1 MFIMKPTSVLLI
13 LAALTFGVTGC
24 NPKTPRPQEG
34 KIKRET
40 ISFTPK
46 VTGRILK
53 IYVSEGALV
62 KPGDTLAMLDVPEV
76 SAKKAQAQGV
86 VKAASAQH
94 LMANNGATPNQLKQ
108 LKAKFAAVTE
118 QYAFA
123 QKSYNRAK
131 AMFNDSLMA
140 PQAYDEVFAK
150 YQAAKAQLDAVS
162 AELNEAEKGVRFETK
177 DATLGQ
183 QQQALGVLEEVEVA
197 YSERYII
204 ATNYMQV
211 ETVSLHEGE
220 LATAGYALF
229 NGYIPSATYFR
240 FTVPES
246 RIAAFKVGQ
255 RLGVEVPYTRESFD
269 GKITFIKQLA
279 RYADITAAYPDYE
292 MEEAVYEIKVVP
304 LEAATAE
311 HLLVNATVILK
322 H

>member
-1 MFIMKPTSVLLI
+1 MKTKLI
-13 LAALTFGVTGC
+13 ILTAVVMLALTAC
-24 NPKTPRPQEG
+24 NNKTARPVEG

-53 IYVSEGALV
+53 IYISEGALV
-62 KPGDTLAMLDVPEV
+62 NVGDTLAMLDVPEV
-76 SAKKAQAQGV
+76 NAKMAQAHGV
-86 VKAASAQH
+86 VKATSAQH
-94 LMANNGATPNQLKQ
+94 LMANNGATANQLKQ
-108 LKAKFAAVTE
+108 LRAKFSIISE
-118 QYAFA
+118 QYTFA

-131 AMFNDSLMA
+131 GMFNDSLMA

-150 YQAAKAQLDAVS
+150 YQAAKAQLDAVT
-162 AELNEAEKGVRFETK
+162 AELNETEKGVRFETK

-183 QQQALGVLEEVEVA
+183 QEQAMGVLEEVEVA

-204 ATNYMQV
+204 ATNRMQV
-211 ETVSLHEGE
+211 ETISLHEGE

-229 NGYIPSATYFR
+229 NGYIPSTTYFR
-240 FTVPES
+240 FTIPES
-246 RIAAFKVGQ
+246 RIAQFHIGDAIN
-255 RLGVEVPYTRESFD
+255 VEVPYTKEHFT

-292 MEEAVYEIKVVP
+292 MEEAIYEIKVVP
-304 LEAATAE
+304 ETAQKAE
-311 HLLVNATVILK
+311 GLLVNATVILK

>member
-1 MFIMKPTSVLLI
+1 MKPTFILL
-13 LAALTFGVTGC
+13 LLTVITVGMSSCQG
-24 NPKTPRPQEG
+24 KAPRPQEG

-53 IYVSEGALV
+53 IYVSEGDLV
-62 KPGDTLAMLDVPEV
+62 NTGDTLAMLDVPEV
-76 SAKKAQAQGV
+76 NAKMAQAHGV
-86 VKAASAQH
+86 VKATSAQH
-94 LMANNGATPNQLKQ
+94 LMANNGATPNQLRQ
-108 LKAKFAAVTE
+108 LRARYDAATE

-123 QKSYNRAK
+123 QKSYNRAR
-131 AMFNDSLMA
+131 AMFQDSLMA
-140 PQAYDEVFAK
+140 PQAYDEMVAK
-150 YQAAKAQLDAVS
+150 YQAAKAQADAVT

-183 QQQALGVLEEVEVA
+183 QEQAMGVLEEVEVA
-197 YSERYII
+197 YSERYVI
-204 ATNYMQV
+204 ATNRMQI
-211 ETVSLHEGE
+211 ETISLHEGE

-240 FTVPES
+240 YTIPES
-246 RIAAFKVGQ
+246 KIAAFKTGDKVIS
-255 RLGVEVPYTRESFD
+255 EVPYTKETFE
-269 GKITFIKQLA
+269 GTITFIKQLA

-292 MEEAVYEIKVVP
+292 MEEAIYEIKVIP
-304 LEAATAE
+304 DAAPKAE

>member
-1 MFIMKPTSVLLI
+1 MKNKSILFASVVVVLSLTS
-13 LAALTFGVTGC
+13 C
-24 NPKTPRPQEG
+24 NHKTPRPVEG

-53 IYVSEGALV
+53 MYVSEGTLV
-62 KPGDTLAMLDVPEV
+62 KTGDTLAMLDVPEV
-76 SAKKAQAQGV
+76 TAKIAQAHGV
-86 VKAASAQH
+86 VKATSAQH

-108 LKAKFAAVTE
+108 LRAKFAATTE

-150 YQAAKAQLDAVS
+150 YQAAKAQLDAVT

-183 QQQALGVLEEVEVA
+183 QEQALGVLEEVEVA

-204 ATNYMQV
+204 ATNQMQI
-211 ETVSLHEGE
+211 ETISLHEGE

-229 NGYIPSATYFR
+229 NGYIPSTTYFR
-240 FTVPES
+240 FTIPES
-246 RIAAFKVGQ
+246 KIAGFKTGDSVTS
-255 RLGVEVPYTRESFD
+255 EVPYTKETFE

-292 MEEAVYEIKVVP
+292 MEEAIYEIKVIP
-304 LEAATAE
+304 NTSQKAE

>member
-1 MFIMKPTSVLLI
+1 MKPTSILFLLTAI
-13 LAALTFGVTGC
+13 TIGMAGC
-24 NPKTPRPQEG
+24 QGKAPRPQEG

-53 IYVSEGALV
+53 IYVSEGDLV
-62 KPGDTLAMLDVPEV
+62 NTGDTLAMLDVPEV
-76 SAKKAQAQGV
+76 NAKMAQAQGV
-86 VKAASAQH
+86 VKATSAQH
-94 LMANNGATPNQLKQ
+94 LMANNGATPNQLRQ
-108 LKAKFAAVTE
+108 LRARHAAATE

-131 AMFNDSLMA
+131 AMFQDSLMA
-140 PQAYDEVFAK
+140 PQAYDEVVAK
-150 YQAAKAQLDAVS
+150 YQAAKAQADAVT

-183 QQQALGVLEEVEVA
+183 QEQAMGVLEEVEVA

-204 ATNYMQV
+204 ATNQMQV
-211 ETVSLHEGE
+211 ETISLHEGE

-229 NGYIPSATYFR
+229 NGYIPSTTYFR
-240 FTVPES
+240 YTIPES
-246 RIAAFKVGQ
+246 KIAAFKTGDKVIS
-255 RLGVEVPYTRESFD
+255 EVPYTKETVE

-292 MEEAVYEIKVVP
+292 MEEAIYEIKVIP
-304 LEAATAE
+304 DAAPKAE

>member
-1 MFIMKPTSVLLI
+1 MKTKLIILSSVVLL
-13 LAALTFGVTGC
+13 ALSAC
-24 NPKTPRPQEG
+24 NNKTARPVEG

-62 KPGDTLAMLDVPEV
+62 NVGDTLAMLDVPEV
-76 SAKKAQAQGV
+76 NAKMAQAHGV
-86 VKAASAQH
+86 VKATSAQH
-94 LMANNGATPNQLKQ
+94 LMANNGATANQLKQ
-108 LKAKFAAVTE
+108 LKAKYAAVSE

-131 AMFNDSLMA
+131 GMFIDSLMA
-140 PQAYDEVFAK
+140 PQAYDEVVAK
-150 YQAAKAQLDAVS
+150 YQAAKAQLDAVT

-183 QQQALGVLEEVEVA
+183 QEQAMGVLEEVEVA

-204 ATNYMQV
+204 ATNRMQV
-211 ETVSLHEGE
+211 ETISLHEGE

-229 NGYIPSATYFR
+229 NGYIPSTTYFR
-240 FTVPES
+240 FTIPES
-246 RIAAFKVGQ
+246 RIAQFHIGDAIN
-255 RLGVEVPYTRESFD
+255 VEVPYTKERFT

-292 MEEAVYEIKVVP
+292 MEEAIYEIKVVP
-304 LEAATAE
+304 ETAQKAE
-311 HLLVNATVILK
+311 GLLVNATVILK

>member
-1 MFIMKPTSVLLI
+1 MKTRLIILTSVVM
-13 LAALTFGVTGC
+13 LALSAC
-24 NPKTPRPQEG
+24 HNKTARPVEG

-62 KPGDTLAMLDVPEV
+62 NVGDTLAMLDVPEV
-76 SAKKAQAQGV
+76 NAKMAQAHGV
-86 VKAASAQH
+86 VKATSAQH

-108 LKAKFAAVTE
+108 LKAKFAAVSE

-123 QKSYNRAK
+123 KKSYNRAK
-131 AMFNDSLMA
+131 GMFTDSLMA
-140 PQAYDEVFAK
+140 PQAYDEVVAK
-150 YQAAKAQLDAVS
+150 YQAAKAQLDAVT

-183 QQQALGVLEEVEVA
+183 QEQAMGVLEEVEVA

-204 ATNYMQV
+204 ATNRMQV
-211 ETVSLHEGE
+211 ETISLHEGE

-229 NGYIPSATYFR
+229 NGYIPSTTYFR
-240 FTVPES
+240 FTIPES
-246 RIAAFKVGQ
+246 RIAGFHIGDVING
-255 RLGVEVPYTRESFD
+255 EVPYTKESFT

-292 MEEAVYEIKVVP
+292 MEEAIYEIKVVP
-304 LEAATAE
+304 EAAQKAE
-311 HLLVNATVILK
+311 GLLVNATVILK

>member
-1 MFIMKPTSVLLI
+1 MKPTSILL
-13 LAALTFGVTGC
+13 LLTVITVGMSGC
-24 NPKTPRPQEG
+24 QGKAPRPQEG

-53 IYVSEGALV
+53 IYVSEGDLINT
-62 KPGDTLAMLDVPEV
+62 GDTLAMLDVPEV
-76 SAKKAQAQGV
+76 NAKMAQAHGV
-86 VKAASAQH
+86 VKATSAQH
-94 LMANNGATPNQLKQ
+94 LMANNGATPNQLRQ
-108 LKAKFAAVTE
+108 LRARYDAATE

-123 QKSYNRAK
+123 QKSYNRAR
-131 AMFNDSLMA
+131 AMFQDSLMA
-140 PQAYDEVFAK
+140 PQAYDEMVAK
-150 YQAAKAQLDAVS
+150 YQAAKAQADAVT

-183 QQQALGVLEEVEVA
+183 QEQAMGVLEEVEVA
-197 YSERYII
+197 YSERYVI
-204 ATNYMQV
+204 ATNRMQI
-211 ETVSLHEGE
+211 ETISLHEGE

-240 FTVPES
+240 YTIPES
-246 RIAAFKVGQ
+246 KIAAFKTGDKVIS
-255 RLGVEVPYTRESFD
+255 EVPYTKETFE
-269 GKITFIKQLA
+269 GTITFIKQLA

-292 MEEAVYEIKVVP
+292 MEEAIYEIKVIP
-304 LEAATAE
+304 DAAPKAE

>member
-1 MFIMKPTSVLLI
+1 MKTKLI
-13 LAALTFGVTGC
+13 ILTAVVMLALAAC
-24 NPKTPRPQEG
+24 NNKTARPVEG

-53 IYVSEGALV
+53 IYISEGALV
-62 KPGDTLAMLDVPEV
+62 NVGDTLAMLDVPEV
-76 SAKKAQAQGV
+76 NAKMAQAHGV
-86 VKAASAQH
+86 VKATSAQH
-94 LMANNGATPNQLKQ
+94 LMANNGATANQLKQ
-108 LKAKFAAVTE
+108 LRAKFSVISE
-118 QYAFA
+118 QYTFA

-131 AMFNDSLMA
+131 GMFNDSLMA

-150 YQAAKAQLDAVS
+150 YQAAKAQLDAVT

-183 QQQALGVLEEVEVA
+183 QEQAMGVLEEVEVA

-204 ATNYMQV
+204 ATNRMQV
-211 ETVSLHEGE
+211 ETISLHEGE

-229 NGYIPSATYFR
+229 NGYIPSTTYFR
-240 FTVPES
+240 FTIPES
-246 RIAAFKVGQ
+246 RIAQFHIGDAIN
-255 RLGVEVPYTRESFD
+255 VEVPYTKESFT

-292 MEEAVYEIKVVP
+292 MEEAIYEIKVVP
-304 LEAATAE
+304 ETAQKAE
-311 HLLVNATVILK
+311 GLLVNATVILK

>member
-1 MFIMKPTSVLLI
+1 MKTKLI
-13 LAALTFGVTGC
+13 ILTAVVMLALTAC
-24 NPKTPRPQEG
+24 NNKTARPVEG

-53 IYVSEGALV
+53 IYISEGALV
-62 KPGDTLAMLDVPEV
+62 NVGDTLAMLDVPEV
-76 SAKKAQAQGV
+76 NAKMAQAHGV
-86 VKAASAQH
+86 VKATSAQH
-94 LMANNGATPNQLKQ
+94 LMANNGATANQLKQ
-108 LKAKFAAVTE
+108 LRAKFSVISE
-118 QYAFA
+118 QYTFA

-131 AMFNDSLMA
+131 GMFTDSLMA

-150 YQAAKAQLDAVS
+150 YQAAKAQLDAVT

-183 QQQALGVLEEVEVA
+183 QEQAMGVLEEVEVA

-204 ATNYMQV
+204 ATNRMQV
-211 ETVSLHEGE
+211 ETISLHEGE

-229 NGYIPSATYFR
+229 NGYIPSTTYFR
-240 FTVPES
+240 FTIPES
-246 RIAAFKVGQ
+246 RIAGFHIGDAIN
-255 RLGVEVPYTRESFD
+255 VEVPYTKERFT

-292 MEEAVYEIKVVP
+292 MEEAIYEIKVVP
-304 LEAATAE
+304 ETAQKAE
-311 HLLVNATVILK
+311 GLLVNATVILK